1 MKLYDLVQR
10 LEHAENLDP
19 IARPASKAVARA
31 VPHGPLKDLLSGTW
45 LGHPLHPMLTD
56 VPIGAWVS
64 ATVLDLVGGE
74 GAQDAADA
82 LVGLGVLAA
91 APTVASGLS
100 DWSDFLGGE
109 RRVGFVHA
117 VANGVALACYA
128 SSLVARRRG
137 SRTLGVALSGLGAAA
152 MSAGG
157 YLGGH
162 LSYAQ
167 GANVNRNAWD
177 EGIGEWTPVADESE
191 LGGDGPHMVD
201 VQGTAVL
208 VHRRGGELTAIADH
222 CGHAGG
228 PLHEG
233 EFDDG
238 CVRCPWHGSTFR
250 LGDGDVVHG
259 PATMPQ
265 PAYEVRVEDGK
276 VLLRSAPP
284 V

>member
-1 MKLYDLVQR
+1 VKFERLVER
-10 LEHAENLDP
+10 LANTEALDSV
-19 IARPASKAVARA
+19 ARPLSKTVAGV
-31 VPHGPLKDLLSGTW
+31 VPRGLVKDLLSGTW

-64 ATVLDLVGGE
+64 AMVLDVVGGE
-74 GAQDAADA
+74 GAEDAADA
-82 LVGLGVLAA
+82 LIGVGILAA

-117 VANGVALACYA
+117 VANGVALTCYA
-128 SSLVARRRG
+128 SSLLARRAG
-137 SRTLGVALSGLGAAA
+137 SRGVGMALSGLGAAA
-152 MSAGG
+152 MTAGG

-177 EGIGEWTPVADESE
+177 EGVADWTPVADEAD
-191 LGGDGPHMVD
+191 LAGDGPHL
-201 VQGTAVL
+201 VQAHGAGVL
-208 VHRRGGELTAIADH
+208 VYRQDGQLSAIADH

-233 EFDDG
+233 EFGDG
-238 CVRCPWHGSTFR
+238 CVTCPWHGSTFR
-250 LGDGDVVHG
+250 LADGEVVHG
-259 PATMPQ
+259 PATMHQ

-284 V
+284 A